1 MSKTSAA
8 IEVGRLKQSCYWR
21 EQDGRAVIEAWRRSG
36 LPLAT
41 FARQHGLGAT
51 RVRWWRNRLDERA
64 PQPPSAPVGLIPVT
78 VVGTS
83 IAVTKPP
90 TMEIVLASGHVVRVR
105 DDFNAEALVKLV
117 RVLETSC

>member
-21 EQDGRAVIEAWRRSG
+21 EEDGRTVIEAWRRSG

-64 PQPPSAPVGLIPVT
+64 PLTPTAPVGLVPIT
-78 VVGTS
+78 VVGTAIPATTS
-83 IAVTKPP
+83 S
-90 TMEIVLASGHVVRVR
+90 TMEVVLTSGYLVRVR